1 MLIKNINIS
10 IIPGFGVLELFM
22 VIAICIAGTNVSN
35 AQTNTIPQLK
45 FSSQTSM
52 LSEGAELV
60 VYVTNLDSGSYNN
73 IFWTVPADWLVNGEY
88 THGIDFE
95 NDTMVI
101 ITVGATSGSIA
112 AHVFQHNTTKHI
124 QVAANFRVIPTSM
137 FEVETENDE
146 ESPFLYSVS
155 YLNPAEATVDR
166 ASLSKR

>member
-1 MLIKNINIS
+1 MVIKNINIP
-10 IIPGFGVLELFM
+10 IISDFRVLELFM
-22 VIAICIAGTNVSN
+22 VLAICIAGIKVSN
-35 AQTNTIPQLK
+35 AQTNTTPQLK
-45 FSSQTSM
+45 FSSQAFV

-60 VYVTNLDSGSYNN
+60 VYVANLDSGSYNN

-88 THGIDFE
+88 IHGIDFE

-112 AHVFQHNTTKHI
+112 AHVFQHNNTKHI
-124 QVAANFRVIPTSM
+124 QVAANFMVIPTSM
-137 FEVETENDE
+137 LEVETENDA

-166 ASLSKR
+166 VSLSKR